1 MARSRGHA
9 KELIE
14 AGDVEIPGGPATPKP
29 STEVAADDELVV
41 TGPPCRWVNRGA
53 EKLDHALTSWR
64 IDVGGRRALDV
75 GASTGGFTQV
85 LLAHGARHVVAL
97 DVGHGQL
104 HPSVAADPRVS
115 DVEGVSVRDLDSLS
129 LDPFDILV
137 ADLSFISLT
146 VAMPAMARAVTPE
159 GEVVLLVKPQFE
171 VGRERLGKNGI
182 VSRSRDRAL
191 AIGRVVDSAAEHGLG
206 VQGLLPSPISGTHG
220 NREFLLW
227 LHPADGSDM
236 DPSVLTRTIEVVSS
250 APR

>member
-1 MARSRGHA
+1 MSADASVQNLPA
-9 KELIE
+9 PIE
-14 AGDVEIPGGPATPKP
+14 TTPAT
-29 STEVAADDELVV
+29 T
-41 TGPPCRWVNRGA
+41 
-53 EKLDHALTSWR
+53 
-64 IDVGGRRALDV
+64 RALDQRTAPARGPDDDAQEV
-75 GASTGGFTQV
+75 P
-85 LLAHGARHVVAL
+85 LARRSGHRLEGVRHEVEHHLVEAHRVADHGARHVVAL

-191 AIGRVVDSAAEHGLG
+191 AIGRVVDCAAEHGLG

>member
-1 MARSRGHA
+1 
-9 KELIE
+9 
-14 AGDVEIPGGPATPKP
+14 
-29 STEVAADDELVV
+29 
-41 TGPPCRWVNRGA
+41 
-53 EKLDHALTSWR
+53 
-64 IDVGGRRALDV
+64 
-75 GASTGGFTQV
+75 
-85 LLAHGARHVVAL
+85 
-97 DVGHGQL
+97 
-104 HPSVAADPRVS
+104 VAADPRVS

-227 LHPADGSDM
+227 LRPADGSDM

>member
-171 VGRERLGKNGI
+171 VGRERL
-182 VSRSRDRAL
+182 
-191 AIGRVVDSAAEHGLG
+191 IGRVVDCAAEHGLG

>member
-1 MARSRGHA
+1 MVRGTS
-9 KELIE
+9 L
-14 AGDVEIPGGPATPKP
+14 P
-29 STEVAADDELVV
+29 STSVTVNSTHRWPRIRVSPTWRACPSV
-41 TGPPCRWVNRGA
+41 TG
-53 EKLDHALTSWR
+53 
-64 IDVGGRRALDV
+64 
-75 GASTGGFTQV
+75 
-85 LLAHGARHVVAL
+85 
-97 DVGHGQL
+97 
-104 HPSVAADPRVS
+104 
-115 DVEGVSVRDLDSLS
+115 LS

-191 AIGRVVDSAAEHGLG
+191 AIGRVVDSAAEYGLG

-227 LHPADGSDM
+227 LRPADGSDM
-236 DPSVLTRTIEVVSS
+236 DPSVLTRTIEVGAVLS
-250 APR
+250 ASLRTRTGQDRRRRSMDQRRILLLVHPTRRDAQELADVVAKRLLAAGVQPAALAAWTCTVRRWGTVMPS

>member
-1 MARSRGHA
+1 MA
-9 KELIE
+9 EL
-14 AGDVEIPGGPATPKP
+14 
-29 STEVAADDELVV
+29 
-41 TGPPCRWVNRGA
+41 R
-53 EKLDHALTSWR
+53 
-64 IDVGGRRALDV
+64 
-75 GASTGGFTQV
+75 
-85 LLAHGARHVVAL
+85 
-97 DVGHGQL
+97 
-104 HPSVAADPRVS
+104 
-115 DVEGVSVRDLDSLS
+115 
-129 LDPFDILV
+129 FDILV

-227 LHPADGSDM
+227 LRPADGSDM
-236 DPSVLTRTIEVVSS
+236 DPSLLTRTIEVVSS